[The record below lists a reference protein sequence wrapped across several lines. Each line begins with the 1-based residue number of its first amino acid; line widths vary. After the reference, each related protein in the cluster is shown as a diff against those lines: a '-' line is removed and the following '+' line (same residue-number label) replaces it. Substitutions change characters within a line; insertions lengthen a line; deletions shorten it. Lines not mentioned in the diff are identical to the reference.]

1 MNLDQFNNRLPQP
14 SDQVPI
20 HPIYGIPDADD
31 PPGAIDWPRF
41 REEFKRFRSNQ
52 PFADD
57 HPKSGESSMSSLSFG
72 PVLPDNLLSE
82 WRSRFREVE
91 RVRMRQGVK
100 IEWRIVEGFLL
111 YYEPEIT
118 QALDLSMFLRS
129 PERVLKRRRQEREY
143 VCSDGTPWVDPPG
156 YWDQITYPAY
166 IRGHSHLFHNGD
178 VDWGTPVESFDLMV
192 LDGEGTDR
200 NLSFEEFFTSTASAI
215 LRVS

>member
-1 MNLDQFNNRLPQP
+1 MTTRVILVGIGGASCSGKTTLASQLSQLIPGCAVLRQDDFWTP

-57 HPKSGESSMSSLSFG
+57 HPKSGESSISSLSFG

-143 VCSDGTPWVDPPG
+143 VCSGSIFIYSYTG
-156 YWDQITYPAY
+156 
-166 IRGHSHLFHNGD
+166 
-178 VDWGTPVESFDLMV
+178 
-192 LDGEGTDR
+192 
-200 NLSFEEFFTSTASAI
+200 
-215 LRVS
+215 